1 MSEQAML
8 PCFKCG
14 TVLPSAIPGQE
25 NQPSGGTEFRTYGH
39 YGSTF
44 WDSFNGTELVLNIC
58 DDCLDAHAD
67 RLATQARPEKV
78 VNFAPMVPFSER
90 YEG

>member
-1 MSEQAML
+1 MSTEAML

-14 TVLPSAIPGQE
+14 KTLLNAFESQE
-25 NQPSGGTEFRTYGH
+25 NQPSEGTEFRTYGH

-44 WDSFNGTELVLNIC
+44 WDSFDGEELVLNVC
-58 DDCLDAHAD
+58 DNCLREHGD

-78 VNFAPMVPFSER
+78 VQYAPLVLYSTR
-90 YEG
+90 AT